1 MSDLQEVKE
10 MVVGYVKRTLP
21 ELKYQE
27 IDTSLSMKELGA
39 TSIDILEVV
48 SASMRKLNVQ
58 VPRDKLGQLTCLD
71 DLISL
76 LHEIVLEKA
85 TVGNAA

>member
-1 MSDLQEVKE
+1 MADVQEIRE
-10 MVVGYVKRTLP
+10 IIVGFVKRTLP

-48 SASMRKLNVQ
+48 SASMRKLDVQ
-58 VPRDKLGQLTCLD
+58 VPRDRLGQLKCLD
-71 DLISL
+71 DLIDL
-76 LHEIVLEKA
+76 LASIVDDKA
-85 TVGNAA
+85 AQ

>member
-1 MSDLQEVKE
+1 MTDVQEIR
-10 MVVGYVKRTLP
+10 GIIIDYVKRTLP

-27 IDTSLSMKELGA
+27 IDTGQSMKELGA

-58 VPRDKLGQLTCLD
+58 VPRDKLGQLKCLD
-71 DLISL
+71 DLINL
-76 LHEIVLEKA
+76 LHSIVNEA
-85 TVGNAA
+85 ETQ